1 VDVRDGSQGGPV
13 SEPTTPQDSFAA
25 KTEELERAERA
36 KAGWMQVYDRLQ
48 ADNDRLRAV
57 MLECAKS
64 VASGPLLPKQIAARL
79 REEAG
84 K

>member
-1 VDVRDGSQGGPV
+1 VNELYRLLD
-13 SEPTTPQDSFAA
+13 A
-25 KTEELERAERA
+25 KTEELERMQRSLDFNYEGARKQNER
-36 KAGWMQVYDRLQ
+36 MRSVQ